1 MKLEALLEARKQASA
16 TSQTRNSARYEQA
29 LQEGMQALAN
39 YQGSQFRLR
48 AELRKACELLT
59 EAMGAD
65 RSKPAPYVG
74 LGYVFILLD
83 DSQTAARLLTDA
95 LRKDPENADAKMFLE
110 YLQVKNQR
118 KAKKVAAAPL
128 TPKPSAKMPVEDEE
142 VDLDLLYDR
151 TEARLIT
158 QLQLI
163 SQAAQPQVS
172 VDKET
177 GLAFRKR
184 LRDFQAFLSEIRED
198 IALID
203 TEIQTDELLQQLK
216 PLDTMLKRYIQVDEF
231 SQQLRVLRQRIR
243 TESADVAAVIKQLN
257 QYSPTEV
264 EQLTEKYL
272 DSCDAVA
279 DQMDDLESRGCPIEL
294 LDSDYKSWVAILEN
308 LQDNVEELNR

>member
-1 MKLEALLEARKQASA
+1 MKLEALLEARKQANA
-16 TSQTRNSARYEQA
+16 TSQARNSARYEQA

-39 YQGSQFRLR
+39 YQASHFRLR

-118 KAKKVAAAPL
+118 KAKKVAAPL
-128 TPKPSAKMPVEDEE
+128 TPKPSAKKPVADEE
-142 VDLDLLYDR
+142 IDLDLLYDR

-184 LRDFQAFLSEIRED
+184 LREFQAFLTEIRED

-203 TEIQTDELLQQLK
+203 TEIQTDELQQQLK
-216 PLDTMLKRYIQVDEF
+216 PMETMLKRYIQVDEF
-231 SQQLRVLRQRIR
+231 SQELRELRQRIR
-243 TESADVAAVIKQLN
+243 TETAEVAALFKQLN
-257 QYSPTEV
+257 QFGPAELD
-264 EQLTEKYL
+264 QLTEKYL

-279 DQMDDLESRGCPIEL
+279 DQMDDLENRGCPIEL
-294 LDSDYKSWVAILEN
+294 LNSDYKSWVAILEN
-308 LQDNVEELNR
+308 LQDNVDELNR